1 MPNAHLLRNEAPLPN
16 VLKLK
21 GGMKCMSAKTFAK
34 QKGAMLPQ
42 LRTRTDP
49 PPRLMRP
56 GVGEP
61 TDWHAQVRALLQQP
75 DATPVRGFRL
85 YKLSIDN
92 AYWGEPAWL
101 AITHV
106 VVATVS
112 MSGNVVYTDPTRSED
127 EPYIFVPSDRA
138 HRDLSTEQLLSGRWL
153 TGCVVGGHPR
163 FCHAFVI
170 SERLSGRQ
178 RGIIAT
184 SPEGLVAKPNVKV
197 RPMPHFDQW
206 YRERGF
212 VNGMETQAELMGAAV
227 YDVDADVTNMD
238 ALAAYHAMSDNPEA
252 YTSGVLALKL
262 ELKCQ
267 SQLMRGEVGVDEV
280 RELFFALYDSCAQLV
295 RAEQTRR
302 LLAQL
307 EEHGFNT
314 LYG

>member
-1 MPNAHLLRNEAPLPN
+1 
-16 VLKLK
+16 
-21 GGMKCMSAKTFAK
+21 
-34 QKGAMLPQ
+34 MLPQ

-56 GVGEP
+56 GVSEP

-85 YKLSIDN
+85 YKLSVDT

-112 MSGNVVYTDPTRSED
+112 GSGNVVYTDPTRSED

-163 FCHAFVI
+163 FCHAFAI
-170 SERLSGRQ
+170 SERLGGRQ

-227 YDVDADVTNMD
+227 YDVDADVTSMD
-238 ALAAYHAMSDNPEA
+238 ALTAYNAMSDNPEA

-267 SQLMRGEVGVDEV
+267 SQLMRGEVSVDEV